1 MNIIIPARKG
11 SKGFPEKNRLLLGYT
26 LDTIP
31 KRWHENTIISTD
43 DEVISEHV
51 RREYPNIKIHERS
64 DNGAVDTASTKECLA
79 EVIDSYSL
87 SGVVVMLYLTYPER
101 TWGEVMKAVAWFEE
115 KNAKSLLC
123 KEDVKTHPYMC
134 IYDEG
139 DKGKQI
145 IKHDLY
151 RRQDYPACFKISHFI
166 SAFRT
171 EELEALNQNLYNE
184 DTYFYEIPKSVDID
198 YKEDYE
204 IYKSNS

>member
-43 DEVISEHV
+43 DEFISEHV

-64 DNGAVDTASTKECLA
+64 DKSAVDTASTKECLA

-139 DKGKQI
+139 DKGRQI
-145 IKHDLY
+145 VEHDLY
-151 RRQDYPACFKISHFI
+151 RRQDYPKCSFI
-166 SAFRT
+166 SWNISIFTA
-171 EELEALNQNLYNE
+171 EELSLLNSNLYNKDTLFYKSDSLLDV
-184 DTYFYEIPKSVDID
+184 DTYED
-198 YKEDYE
+198 YKK
-204 IYKSNS
+204 IGK